1 MVTRTTDIKSLLIS
15 FVDISEYV
23 IIKLASVI

>member
-15 FVDISEYV
+15 FVDVSEYV